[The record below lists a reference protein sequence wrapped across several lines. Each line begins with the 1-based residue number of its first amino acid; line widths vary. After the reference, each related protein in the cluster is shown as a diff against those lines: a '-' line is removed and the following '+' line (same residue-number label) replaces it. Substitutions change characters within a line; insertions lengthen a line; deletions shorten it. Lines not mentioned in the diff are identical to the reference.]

1 MNENLRI
8 TKLKL
13 SNFRNHKSLQIIP
26 EKNIIL
32 ISGKNGSG
40 KTNILEAI
48 SLFDSGN
55 GFRNASL
62 NELVN
67 YDFSGPLEL
76 FGVNMHAYI
85 NEKHE
90 NIGMGLRKK
99 TNMIQKVISYNS
111 QKNKG
116 FKLRDLIN
124 IFWVLPRMSHL
135 FQNTPD
141 ERRNFLDLMISN
153 FDQTYKKKLLEYKKY
168 KNERLKILK
177 QNQLSQNNEWLDII
191 EKKMSEVGIV
201 ICDSRRVFLN
211 MLNRNFNK
219 IDNQIPLLNLKLNG
233 TLDRIL
239 EEKTALYAE
248 EQIFENLKSNRIRD
262 SLSGRTNYGIDKTD
276 LLVFHKKTNKEAKNF
291 STGEQKII
299 IMSIIFSYLNTL
311 EKTNSKKVLFLLDD
325 IFSYLDSR
333 FIKNIISKLDEL
345 KIQTWI
351 TDVQSEN
358 AREIREFNSIIHN
371 INIDDYG
378 FKVVNNKL

>member
-8 TKLKL
+8 TNLKL
-13 SNFRNHKSLQIIP
+13 SNYRNHKSLQIKP
-26 EKNIIL
+26 DKNIIL

-48 SLFDSGN
+48 SLFESGN
-55 GFRNASL
+55 GFRNANL
-62 NELVN
+62 TELIN
-67 YDFSGPLEL
+67 YDLSGPLEL

-85 NEKHE
+85 NKKPEQ
-90 NIGMGLRKK
+90 IGMGLKIKSNNMRK
-99 TNMIQKVISYNS
+99 IISFNS
-111 QKNKG
+111 QKNKDSR
-116 FKLRDLIN
+116 LRDLIN
-124 IFWVLPRMSHL
+124 IFWVLPKMSHL

-153 FDQTYKKKLLEYKKY
+153 IDHIYKKKILEYKKY

-177 QNQLSQNNEWLDII
+177 QNQLARNSEWLDIL

-211 MLNRNFNK
+211 ALNRNFYK
-219 IDNQIPLLNLKLNG
+219 IDNQIPMLYLKLNG
-233 TLDRIL
+233 KIDKIL
-239 EEKTALYAE
+239 EEKPALYAE
-248 EQIFENLKSNRIRD
+248 EQIFENLKSNRVKD
-262 SLSGRTNYGIDKTD
+262 SISGRTNYSVEKTD
-276 LLVFHKKTNKEAKNF
+276 LLIFHKETNKEAKNF

-311 EKTNSKKVLFLLDD
+311 EKIKYDKILFLLDD

-333 FIKNIISKLDEL
+333 FIKNILSKLDEL

-351 TDVQSEN
+351 TDVQGSNVE
-358 AREIREFNSIIHN
+358 EIKEFNSIIHS

-378 FKVVNNKL
+378 FKLINN